1 MDTLLETRALTKTF
15 GGLRAVYG
23 IDFRIDS
30 QQIVAIIGPNGS
42 GKTTFFNLVTG
53 LIPTTSGTTI
63 LKGQEISHKKS
74 FEITALGIARTFQ
87 NIRLFKNLTVE
98 ENLTVARHCRTSA
111 TLLDALMSP
120 QKLMR
125 ETSETDQ
132 KIKECLDFVGMY
144 EERRTKAKNLP
155 YGKQR
160 RLEIARALAT
170 DPEIILLDEPAAGMN
185 PAEIDTLM
193 RIIRNLVER
202 RLTVILIEH
211 QMRLVMG
218 IAQRVVVFDH
228 GTKIAEGLPKEIQNN
243 SKVIEAYL
251 GSELNDDEDTTG

>member
-15 GGLRAVYG
+15 GGLRAVYN
-23 IDFRIDS
+23 IDFRIGS
-30 QQIVAIIGPNGS
+30 QEIVAIIGPNGS
-42 GKTTFFNLVTG
+42 GKTTFFNLVSG
-53 LIPTTSGTTI
+53 LVPTTSGTTI
-63 LKGQEISHKKS
+63 LRGQEISHKKPY
-74 FEITALGIARTFQ
+74 EITALGIARTFQ
-87 NIRLFKNLTVE
+87 NIRLFKNLTAE
-98 ENLTVARHCRTSA
+98 ENLTVARHCRTDT
-111 TLLDALMSP
+111 TLLDAVINSH
-120 QKLMR
+120 KLMR
-125 ETSETDQ
+125 ETSETGE
-132 KIKECLDFVGMY
+132 KIRECLDFVGMY
-144 EERRTKAKNLP
+144 EERRTRAKNLP

-185 PAEIDTLM
+185 PAEIDTLKE
-193 RIIRNLVER
+193 IIHNLVER
-202 RLTVILIEH
+202 HLTVILIEH

-251 GSELNDDEDTTG
+251 GPELGDD